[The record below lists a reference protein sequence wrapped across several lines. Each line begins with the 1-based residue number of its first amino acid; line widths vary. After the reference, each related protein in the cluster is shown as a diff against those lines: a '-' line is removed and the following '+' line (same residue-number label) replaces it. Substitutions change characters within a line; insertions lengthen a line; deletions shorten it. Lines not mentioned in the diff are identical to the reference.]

1 MTSRRPTIVTVPSRR
16 MRPRMG
22 RFALACIVSILG
34 LWATASAHAQETQL
48 AANDSLATESLPLE
62 PTREIRFRTDEGS
75 WMSVDISPDGTTLVF
90 DLLGDLYTLP
100 VEGGTASPLMTGPAF
115 ESQPRFSPDG
125 SEIVFVSDRSGGQNL
140 WVLSVD
146 GSDTTQITKG
156 NDNLYT
162 SPEWSPDGDYLVASR
177 TFSPLGGAAKPWL
190 FHRRGGSGIALID
203 EPDNLKAIGAAF
215 DPTGRYIYLA
225 RGTRDWNYDAAFPQ
239 YQLARYDRETGRQ
252 ATMTSRYGSGF
263 RPAVSPDGATL
274 VYGTRHEDATGLRA
288 RDLAG
293 GDERWLVYPVQRDDM
308 ESRATLDLLPGY
320 AFTPDG
326 TALVASYDG
335 RLWRV
340 PMDGG
345 DPSEIPLEVDVTI
358 HAGPRL
364 DFDYPVEDSPTFRV
378 RQIRDVV
385 LSPDGSR
392 VAFTALGRLYV
403 MDADGGE
410 PQRIGA
416 GIEGALFEPAWSP
429 DGEMLAAVSW
439 TEPDGGHLQVVSGD
453 NNMERQVSQS
463 PRFMRSPA
471 WSPGGDRIVV
481 LETPVRARLGGGGGG
496 QTDIVWYPG
505 LGGEAT
511 VVAEALGRSQ
521 PHFRTD
527 QPDRIYL
534 HAGGRGLVS
543 VRWDGTDEKEHLKV
557 TGFSANRGGPPA
569 SASSIRLS
577 PAGDRALARVTND
590 LYVVTVPMVG
600 AEAPT
605 ISVRNPSGAAVPV
618 TRVTEMG
625 GEFPSWSSDGGT
637 AVWALGNAYFR
648 YDLER
653 ARAFADSVQAAEAN
667 EDEGDAEAAPDTG
680 ADEPEAGADDPG
692 DDATDATP
700 RYRPTEVRVALDAD
714 RDLPTGSLLLSGAR
728 LVTMRGD
735 EVIERGDILIDGNR
749 IVAVGAS
756 GSLTVPDGAQ
766 VRDVSGMTITPGF
779 VDTHAHL
786 RPPSGIH
793 TTQPWVYLA
802 NLAFGV
808 TTTRDPQTG
817 VSDVLTYA
825 DRVRSGDILGPRIY
839 STGPGVLGN
848 YQPGEGIRDL
858 DHARDIL
865 RRYSDYYDTKTFKM
879 YLAGNR
885 QQRQWLLMAAR
896 ELELMPTTEA
906 GLDFQLDLTHAMD
919 GYPGIEHNLPVYPL
933 YHDVVR
939 LFSETKV
946 LNTPTLIVSFGGPMG
961 ETYWFTNENVH
972 GNERL
977 ARFTPHET
985 LDSRTRRR
993 AGAAGSVAWAMDEE
1007 YVFADHARFL
1017 SDIVADGGFAG
1028 VGSHGQLQGLGFHW
1042 ELWMVA
1048 SGGMSNHDALKAAT
1062 IFGAN
1067 GFGLEKEIGS
1077 IESGK
1082 LADLVIMSGNP
1093 LDDLR
1098 NTLSVEQVMMNGRL
1112 FEAET
1117 LDEVWPRQRALGY
1130 KGFVEDEPGGRR

>member
-1 MTSRRPTIVTVPSRR
+1 MKSCSMRNPAFGETGRLLRTSAALLPLAALLLLALVPG
-16 MRPRMG
+16 P
-22 RFALACIVSILG
+22 AI
-34 LWATASAHAQETQL
+34 AQEAPAPT
-48 AANDSLATESLPLE
+48 DSLATESLPLE
-62 PTREIRFRTDEGS
+62 PTREIRFTTSEGS
-75 WMSVDISPDGTTLVF
+75 WMSVDISPDGATLVF

-100 VEGGTASPLMTGPAF
+100 AGGGTATPLMTGPAF

-140 WVLSVD
+140 WVISSD
-146 GSDTTQITKG
+146 GSDTTQITRG
-156 NDNLYT
+156 NGNLYT

-190 FHRRGGSGIALID
+190 FHRQGGSGVALIG

-225 RGTRDWNYDAAFPQ
+225 QGTGDWTYDAAFPK
-239 YQLARYDRETGRQ
+239 YQLTRYDRETGRR
-252 ATMTSRYGSGF
+252 ATVTGRYGSGF

-274 VYGTRHEDATGLRA
+274 VYATRHEDATGLRA
-288 RDLAG
+288 RDLAT

-326 TALVASYDG
+326 AAVVVSYG
-335 RLWRV
+335 GGLWRV

-345 DPSEIPLEVDVTI
+345 DPVEIAFEVEVVV

-364 DFDYPVEDSPTFRV
+364 DFDYPVEDTPTFRV

-385 LSPDGSR
+385 LSPDGAEI
-392 VAFTALGRLYV
+392 AFTALGRLYV
-403 MDADGGE
+403 MGVEGGTPE
-410 PQRIGA
+410 RIGA
-416 GIEGALFEPAWSP
+416 GIEAALFQPAWSP
-429 DGEMLAAVSW
+429 DGGELAVVSW
-439 TEPDGGHLQVVSGD
+439 QEPDGGHLWVVERGGGD
-453 NNMERQVSQS
+453 ARQVSAA
-463 PRFMRSPA
+463 PRYVQWPA

-481 LETPVRARLGGGGGG
+481 LQAAVRGRLVGGGGGG
-496 QTDIVWYPG
+496 GTDIVWYEA
-505 LGGEAT
+505 GGSGAT
-511 VVAEALGRSQ
+511 VVAEALGRSR
-521 PHFRTD
+521 PHFRAD
-527 QPDRIYL
+527 EPDRIYL

-543 VRWDGTDEKEHLKV
+543 VRWDGTEEKEHLRV
-557 TGFSANRGGPPA
+557 TGFSANRGGGPA
-569 SASSIRLS
+569 SASSITMA
-577 PAGDRALARVTND
+577 PVGDQALARVGND
-590 LYVVTVPMVG
+590 LYVVTVPQVG

-605 ISVRNPSGAAVPV
+605 VSVRNPSGAAVPV
-618 TRVTEMG
+618 SRVTEFG
-625 GEFPSWSSDGGT
+625 GEFPSWSSDGNT
-637 AVWALGNAYFR
+637 VVWALGNAYFR
-648 YDLER
+648 YDLEA
-653 ARAFADSVQAAEAN
+653 ARAFADSVEAAEA
-667 EDEGDAEAAPDTG
+667 AEPDTADAGAG
-680 ADEPEAGADDPG
+680 ADPTGADDP
-692 DDATDATP
+692 DASADPP
-700 RYRPTEVRVALDAD
+700 RYHPTEVRVDLDAP
-714 RDLPTGSLLLSGAR
+714 RDLPTGTLLLSGAR
-728 LVTMRGD
+728 VITMRGD
-735 EVIERGDILIDGNR
+735 EILTRGDILIDGHR
-749 IVAVGAS
+749 IAAVGPS
-756 GSLTVPDGAQ
+756 GSLTVPDGT
-766 VRDVSGMTITPGF
+766 VTRDVSGMTITPGF

-793 TTQPWVYLA
+793 TTQPWGYLA

-817 VSDVLTYA
+817 VSDVLTYG

-839 STGPGVLGN
+839 STGPGVFGD

-865 RRYSDYYDTKTFKM
+865 RRYSDYYDTNTFKM

-885 QQRQWLLMAAR
+885 QQRQWLIMAAH

-933 YHDVVR
+933 YRDVVR

-961 ETYWFTNENVH
+961 EIYWFTHEDVH

-985 LDSRTRRR
+985 LDQRTRRR
-993 AGAAGSVAWAMDEE
+993 AGASGAVAWAVDEE
-1007 YVFADHARFL
+1007 YVFEDHARFL
-1017 SDIVADGGFAG
+1017 RDVVADGGYAG

-1048 SGGMSNHDALKAAT
+1048 SGGMSNHDALRAAT

-1067 GFGLEKEIGS
+1067 GIGLETEIGS
-1077 IESGK
+1077 IEPGK
-1082 LADLVIMSGNP
+1082 LADLVILSGNP

-1098 NTLSVEQVMMNGRL
+1098 NTLTVEQVMMNGRL
-1112 FEAET
+1112 FNAET

-1130 KGFVEDEPGGRR
+1130 KGFVEDEPVGG

>member
-1 MTSRRPTIVTVPSRR
+1 MKNFTRRIVA
-16 MRPRMG
+16 
-22 RFALACIVSILG
+22 ALAAGPMLV
-34 LWATASAHAQETQL
+34 APAQAQES
-48 AANDSLATESLPLE
+48 ADAPDSLATETLPLE
-62 PTREIRFRTDEGS
+62 PTREISFRTDEGS
-75 WMSVDISPDGTTLVF
+75 WMSVDLSPDGTTLVF
-90 DLLGDLYTLP
+90 DLLGDLYTMP
-100 VEGGTASPLMTGPAF
+100 VEGGTATPFLTGPAF

-125 SEIVFVSDRSGGQNL
+125 SEIVFVSDRSGGHNL
-140 WVLSVD
+140 WVMPMD
-146 GSDTTQITKG
+146 GTDTTQITKG

-162 SPEWSPDGDYLVASR
+162 SPEWSPDGEYLVASR

-190 FHRRGGSGIALID
+190 FHRDGGSGIALID
-203 EPDNLKAIGAAF
+203 EPEQLKAIGAAF

-225 RGTRDWNYDAAFPQ
+225 QGTRDWTYDAAFPK
-239 YQLARYDRETGRQ
+239 YQLVRYDRETGRS
-252 ATMTSRYGSGF
+252 ATVTGRYGSGF

-274 VYGTRHEDATGLRA
+274 VYGSRHEDATGLRA
-288 RDLAG
+288 RDLATG
-293 GDERWLVYPVQRDDM
+293 NERWLVYPVQRDDM

-326 TALVASYDG
+326 TALIASYGG

-340 PMDGG
+340 PLDGSEPG
-345 DPSEIPLEVDVTI
+345 GTEPTEIPFTADVVI

-364 DFDYPVEDSPTFRV
+364 DFDYPVEDTPTFRV
-378 RQIRDVV
+378 RQIRDVA
-385 LSPDGSR
+385 LSPDGSEI
-392 VAFTALGRLYV
+392 AFSALGQLHV
-403 MDADGGE
+403 MDADGGD
-410 PQRIGA
+410 PRRIGA
-416 GIEGALFEPAWSP
+416 GADGALFHPAWSP
-429 DGEMLAAVSW
+429 DGETIAAVSW
-439 TEPDGGHLQVVSGD
+439 REPDGGYLWTIPRDGD
-453 NNMERQVSQS
+453 AARRVSQA
-463 PRFMRSPA
+463 PHYLQSPA
-471 WSPGGDRIVV
+471 WSPSGDRIVA
-481 LETPVRARLGGGGGG
+481 LQAPVRSRLTGAGGGS
-496 QTDIVWYPG
+496 QTEIVWYG
-505 LGGEAT
+505 ADGGAPT
-511 VVAEALGRSQ
+511 VVAESLGRSQ
-521 PHFRTD
+521 PHFRAG
-527 QPDRIYL
+527 QPDRIHL
-534 HAGGRGLVS
+534 HAGARGLVS

-557 TGFSANRGGPPA
+557 TGFTANRGGPPA
-569 SASSIRLS
+569 NASSIRIA
-577 PAGDRALARVTND
+577 PVGDRAVARVGND
-590 LYVVTVPMVG
+590 LYVVTVPQVG

-605 ISVRNPSGAAVPV
+605 VSVRNPSGATVPV
-618 TRVTEMG
+618 TRITDIG
-625 GEFPSWSSDGGT
+625 GEFPSWSADGGT
-637 AVWALGNAYFR
+637 VVWALGNGYFR
-648 YDLER
+648 YNLDD
-653 ARAFADSVQAAEAN
+653 AKAFADSVEAAEA
-667 EDEGDAEAAPDTG
+667 DAPSDAPADT
-680 ADEPEAGADDPG
+680 PDPG
-692 DDATDATP
+692 DDPDTAEPGADAASTDDPP
-700 RYRPTEVRVALDAD
+700 RYRPTEIRVALDAD
-714 RDLPTGSLLLSGAR
+714 RDLPTGMLLLSGAR

-839 STGPGVLGN
+839 STGPGVLAN
-848 YQPGEGIRDL
+848 YQANEGIRDL
-858 DHARDIL
+858 DHARDVL
-865 RRYSDYYDTKTFKM
+865 KRYSDYYDTKTFKM

-885 QQRQWLLMAAR
+885 QQRQWLVMAAR

-919 GYPGIEHNLPVYPL
+919 GYPGIEHNVPVYPL

-946 LNTPTLIVSFGGPMG
+946 VNTPTLIVSFGGPMG
-961 ETYWFTNENVH
+961 EIYWFTNENVH

-1007 YVFADHARFL
+1007 YVFEDHARFL

-1077 IESGK
+1077 IEPGK
-1082 LADLVIMSGNP
+1082 LADLLVMSANP

-1098 NTLSVEQVMMNGRL
+1098 NTLSIEQVMMNGRL

-1117 LDEVWPRQRALGY
+1117 LDEVWPRERALGY
-1130 KGFVEDEPGGRR
+1130 RGFVVDEPGSS